1 MKNNKAS
8 ELEKISQNLEFS
20 GFDAREVDS
29 SKNEKLIQKEL
40 ELMVKDIW
48 KKYDRDNNGVLDKD
62 EIKNF
67 VADVLN
73 DVNLEQ
79 KSPSK
84 NSSSCN
90 LDINDIFD

>member
-1 MKNNKAS
+1 
-8 ELEKISQNLEFS
+8 
-20 GFDAREVDS
+20 
-29 SKNEKLIQKEL
+29 
-40 ELMVKDIW
+40 MVKDIW
-48 KKYDRDNNGVLDKD
+48 KKYDRDNNGVLDK
-62 EIKNF
+62 EQIKNF

-90 LDINDIFD
+90 LDINDIFDQIDKDGSGTVEIEEMTDFLLKVSGFTFIVR

>member
-1 MKNNKAS
+1 
-8 ELEKISQNLEFS
+8 
-20 GFDAREVDS
+20 
-29 SKNEKLIQKEL
+29 
-40 ELMVKDIW
+40 MVKDIW
-48 KKYDRDNNGVLDKD
+48 KKYDRDNNGVLDKE